1 MFNISYVLQ
10 KGSTLKQLDRLES
23 NVKRLLSKEVS
34 VGFFAGTR
42 NNEGKS
48 IPNIAR
54 KNEYGDPS
62 KRVPA
67 RPFMAITVSR
77 AEGAMLAAMARIA
90 RDVVRGGLEATTALN
105 RLGRSFAT
113 AIRTTILSNVPPPNT
128 PRTVALKGSSRT
140 LIDTGQMLRAV
151 TYRLR
156 TRKP

>member
-1 MFNISYVLQ
+1 MFNISYKVQ
-10 KGSTLKQLDRLES
+10 KGITLKKLDRLES
-23 NVKRLLSKEVS
+23 NVKKLLSREVS

-54 KNEYGDPS
+54 KNEYGDRE

-67 RPFMAITVSR
+67 RPFMAITVAR
-77 AEGAMLAAMARIA
+77 AEGAMLASMARIA
-90 RDVVRGGLEATTALN
+90 RDVVRGGLDATTPLT

-128 PRTVALKGSSRT
+128 PRTIARKGSSRT

-151 TYRLR
+151 TYRLK